1 MIVREQIVE
10 YLFTL
15 IVRPNLAL
23 AQALPQ
29 RECWYAGQHLI
40 VRGVRGHDSDI
51 RRTMYSTSFF
61 RGDLQLQFEQ
71 DS

>member
-23 AQALPQ
+23 AQQQL
-29 RECWYAGQHLI
+29 
-40 VRGVRGHDSDI
+40 VRW
-51 RRTMYSTSFF
+51 
-61 RGDLQLQFEQ
+61 LQQLR
-71 DS
+71 